1 MNGLGIGLVVAAGI
15 AIGFTAGAP
24 GEFSRHEMALTIMF
38 WSFMAGTI
46 FEMYRLAFKG
56 RSQRRR

>member
-15 AIGFTAGAP
+15 AIGFSAGSD
-24 GEFSRHEMALTIMF
+24 GEVPPHEMAATIVF